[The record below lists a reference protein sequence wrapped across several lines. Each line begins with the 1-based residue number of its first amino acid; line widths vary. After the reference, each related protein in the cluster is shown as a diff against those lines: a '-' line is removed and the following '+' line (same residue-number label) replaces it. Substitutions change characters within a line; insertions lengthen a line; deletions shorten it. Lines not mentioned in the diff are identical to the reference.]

1 MSRTQDLLR
10 PVRNS
15 ELSVLRRCKLK
26 WYLTFVLGFLS
37 ARINKHFW
45 LGGLIHFCLSEY
57 HLGRTTDPAH
67 LFYEIGRDFIDT
79 EQMDKIVVEG
89 VEMDFEDLADLEK
102 YLILGTF
109 MLEGYQDWHKDDFD
123 VLDTELAYYVQMTDY
138 RDRVFTL
145 VARLDVLT
153 EDSEGIRVKDFKTA
167 ADFRDQKWIEL
178 DQQFRRYPWMVRKA
192 HPDWASE
199 VVGSEWVA
207 LRKMADTNRSK
218 PPYFMSKKIDLIEED
233 YVEIERE
240 LRAEIT
246 ELFDFEEQVAKAD
259 QIREV
264 VYPNPME
271 RCTWD
276 CDYYSNGLC
285 QAWRRGLDVTE
296 FGAHFGQWGV
306 DPYIEY
312 RDEWETAVPVIIGRR
327 EEGGP

>member
-1 MSRTQDLLR
+1 MSQNLLR

-26 WYLTFVLGFLS
+26 WYFTFQLGFLS
-37 ARINKHFW
+37 AKINKHFW

-57 HLGRTTDPAH
+57 HLGKTNDPAH
-67 LFYEIGRDFIDT
+67 LFYDIGRDFIDT
-79 EQMDKIVVEG
+79 EQMDKIIVEG
-89 VEMDFEDLADLEK
+89 VEMDFEDMADLEK
-102 YLILGTF
+102 YLILGTA

-123 VLDTELAYYVQMTDY
+123 VLDTELAYYVQMKDY
-138 RDRVFTL
+138 RDRVFTM
-145 VARLDVLT
+145 VARLDALI

-178 DQQFRRYPWMVRKA
+178 DQQFRRYPLMVRQA
-192 HPDWASE
+192 HPNWADE

-207 LRKMADTNRSK
+207 LRKMAPSARSK
-218 PPYFMSKKIDLIEED
+218 PPYFMNKKIDLTSED

-246 ELFDFEEQVAKAD
+246 DLFDFEEQVAEANN
-259 QIREV
+259 IREV

-296 FGAHFGQWGV
+296 FGDHFGQWGV

-312 RDEWETAVPVIIGRR
+312 RDEWEVAVPVIIGRR
-327 EEGGP
+327 EEGGH